1 MIPSLSI
8 LALWSLSPKV
18 DVTVLAAASL
28 KVPLNEIA
36 REFEGHY
43 PAARIQISY
52 AGSQELAA
60 QINLGAPAD
69 AFFSA
74 DRAQMDVVVESK
86 KVDRKEVRPFA
97 SNELAF
103 LVARSAVGKVL
114 GLSDLQKSGIK
125 ISMAAEKVPVGAYTR
140 QMLQN
145 ASAKLGGPWL
155 TKVKANTVSLETSVA
170 TVFSRVEMDE
180 VDAGFVYRTDAI
192 RAKKS
197 VIREIPKAWNVRA
210 LYFVAV
216 PKNSENAQTARKM
229 VSFVL
234 GKRGQ
239 AILAKHGFKPP
250 K

>member
-1 MIPSLSI
+1 
-8 LALWSLSPKV
+8 
-18 DVTVLAAASL
+18 
-28 KVPLNEIA
+28 
-36 REFEGHY
+36 
-43 PAARIQISY
+43 
-52 AGSQELAA
+52 
-60 QINLGAPAD
+60 
-69 AFFSA
+69 
-74 DRAQMDVVVESK
+74 
-86 KVDRKEVRPFA
+86 
-97 SNELAF
+97 
-103 LVARSAVGKVL
+103 
-114 GLSDLQKSGIK
+114 
-125 ISMAAEKVPVGAYTR
+125 MAAEKVPVGAYTR

-192 RAKKS
+192 RTKKS
-197 VIREIPKAWNVRA
+197 MIREIPKQWNVRA

-216 PKNSENAQTARKM
+216 PKKSENAQIARKL

-234 GKRGQ
+234 DKRGQ